1 LVLIKSRNTI
11 AIKSFIIKVIQQPCF
26 LNVENDIHYATLTVK
41 QTLAFALKAK
51 TPKKLPEQM
60 SQRQYRNTFL
70 NILLTIFGIKHT
82 VNTRVGNEVISLGY
96 VDLCSLY
103 TAFLAERKREC
114 RLRRQWSHV
123 ALLGAGITRREVS
136 TRPQLWNIVVVFD
149 C

>member
-1 LVLIKSRNTI
+1 
-11 AIKSFIIKVIQQPCF
+11 
-26 LNVENDIHYATLTVK
+26 
-41 QTLAFALKAK
+41 
-51 TPKKLPEQM
+51 M